1 MIRFEDKWVVTEGYF
16 LSVLVRNHSCK
27 IVQNLGSQVVAP
39 KAEHDDNTLGL
50 LLAHRSGHQR
60 LVEKSQGSLKHFA
73 DEIRSPLSPTFDK
86 HRNCSWLD

>member
-39 KAEHDDNTLGL
+39 KAEHDDNTLGFL
-50 LLAHRSGHQR
+50 LVHRSGRQR
-60 LVEKSQGSLKHFA
+60 LLEKSQDPLKHLA
-73 DEIRSPLSPTFDK
+73 DEIRGPLSPTFD
-86 HRNCSWLD
+86 